1 MGVDGGGQQPR
12 WAERWMA
19 SRASFDTNRSSI
31 RGAAAAM
38 PGRASMDHQEPVK
51 TLEMDTA
58 WLPLRQ
64 APEAAAAGWGPA
76 FFCFFNRFVGACNPL
91 TRLYKSISRD
101 GLCHDPPLQIHI

>member
-1 MGVDGGGQQPR
+1 MLQTRKD
-12 WAERWMA
+12 AALKRWMA

-64 APEAAAAGWGPA
+64 APEAVAAGWGLA
-76 FFCFFNRFVGACNPL
+76 FFLFF
-91 TRLYKSISRD
+91 
-101 GLCHDPPLQIHI
+101 